1 MDCNGEKGIKESAS
15 YDGENNEDTNLAITA
30 NAVEGVLFQLSD
42 DRINES
48 IKILYSKSEVE
59 LPVESIS
66 DSELRFF
73 YTTC

>member
-1 MDCNGEKGIKESAS
+1 MKKELTESAS

-30 NAVEGVLFQLSD
+30 NAAGEGVLFQLSD

-66 DSELRFF
+66 DSELIIL
-73 YTTC
+73 